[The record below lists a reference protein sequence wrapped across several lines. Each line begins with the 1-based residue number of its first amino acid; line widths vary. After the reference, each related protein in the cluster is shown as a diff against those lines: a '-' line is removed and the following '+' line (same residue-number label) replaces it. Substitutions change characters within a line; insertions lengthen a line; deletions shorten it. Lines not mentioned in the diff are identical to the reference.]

1 MRRASTVALAAL
13 LIACQPSTGPP
24 PQATPPVSTYR
35 PEAAGHKGGTLVLAD
50 WEVPDT
56 LNPLTAPTENDLRVA
71 AMLFAPLWNLD
82 PKLTSYPDLVAR
94 VPSRENGGVK
104 AGADGTTMTIDLHLK
119 PGLEWSDGQ
128 PLTVDDVIFTWQS
141 ICAGDLPVATAGW
154 DHIVGMDRRSDTEVV
169 WRFGP
174 RAAGACGLPAAT
186 ASGLYPPYLL
196 LGPRARLLPR
206 HRLSAL
212 PLSAWASDP
221 YFHGPDV
228 VSGPFAYKSAVKDQL
243 LTLVANPR
251 YASGRD
257 HGAYLDQVVYRT
269 YGGKPELLAGLT
281 SGEAD
286 VGFHLGSDDIPVLQ
300 KLTDS
305 TTIIAPSLQTEF
317 LNPNHATN
325 VQTGRA
331 PPWVGDPRVLDALSL
346 GADRQALDKTVF
358 GGVAEAPPGIYP
370 TSLVAYADR
379 TLASPSSDFA
389 AARQTLEDD
398 GWKAGADGIRSK
410 AGRRLEFAL
419 LVTCGNAVRQKEQEL
434 LQARWQELGASVRPA
449 CLNRSQFLAPF
460 LEHGANATGA
470 FDMSLYSNTWDA
482 DPAVW
487 APFAQSDQV
496 PSAAT
501 PDGQNWNRCAAAQ
514 LDADFRAGAATL
526 DFAKRR
532 AAYLAAQRVWLAE
545 HCTIPLL
552 QWPRV
557 IQRPFKLHNF
567 APDPSYSTDA
577 WNAADWWVAA

>member
-71 AMLFAPLWNLD
+71 ALLFAPLWNLD

-358 GGVAEAPPGIYP
+358 GGVAEAPPELRLRGG
-370 TSLVAYADR
+370 
-379 TLASPSSDFA
+379 ASD
-389 AARQTLEDD
+389 
-398 GWKAGADGIRSK
+398 AG
-410 AGRRLEFAL
+410 GRRLESGRRRHPQQGRTAPR
-419 LVTCGNAVRQKEQEL
+419 VRAAGHLWKC
-434 LQARWQELGASVRPA
+434 GAS
-449 CLNRSQFLAPF
+449 
-460 LEHGANATGA
+460 EG
-470 FDMSLYSNTWDA
+470 
-482 DPAVW
+482 
-487 APFAQSDQV
+487 
-496 PSAAT
+496 
-501 PDGQNWNRCAAAQ
+501 
-514 LDADFRAGAATL
+514 AGAAPGTL
-526 DFAKRR
+526 AGARGFGPARLPQSEPVPGALPGARR
-532 AAYLAAQRVWLAE
+532 QCDRRVRYEPVFEHLGRRSGRLGALRAERPGAQRGDTRRPELEPLCGGPTGRRLSGRSGHARLRKAPGG
-545 HCTIPLL
+545 IP
-552 QWPRV
+552 
-557 IQRPFKLHNF
+557 
-567 APDPSYSTDA
+567 
-577 WNAADWWVAA
+577 